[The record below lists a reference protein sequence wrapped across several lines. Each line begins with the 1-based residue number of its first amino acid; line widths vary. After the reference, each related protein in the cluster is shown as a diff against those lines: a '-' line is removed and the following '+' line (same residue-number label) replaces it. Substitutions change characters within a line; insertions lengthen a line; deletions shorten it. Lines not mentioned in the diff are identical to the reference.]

1 MLITQIVPIDKRRS
15 KICADQNFVFAL
27 YRGEIFRL
35 GIKEGEELSDE
46 DYAIKVY
53 PILKKRA
60 RERIVY
66 ILKDRDKT
74 EAELRGKLRD
84 GYYPKEVI
92 DETIDWAKKHHYIDD
107 TRYVDFYIRS
117 NGERKSRKRM
127 IYDLRQKGISTELL
141 EEFLSL
147 ESVDERSQI
156 LRFLEKKKYD
166 RQNSDWQQKRKLMQ
180 SLVAKGYSYDVI
192 LSCMDE

>member
-1 MLITQIVPIDKRRS
+1 MLITQIIPIDKRRS

-60 RERIVY
+60 RERIIY

-74 EAELRGKLRD
+74 EAQLRGKLRD
-84 GYYPKEVI
+84 GYYPNEVI
-92 DETIDWAKKHHYIDD
+92 DETIDWAKRLHYIDD
-107 TRYVDFYIRS
+107 TRYVDFY
-117 NGERKSRKRM
+117 M
-127 IYDLRQKGISTELL
+127 YDLRQKGISPELL

-147 ESVDERSQI
+147 ESVDERGQI

-166 RQNSDWQQKRKLMQ
+166 RQNSDWQQKRKLVQ

>member
-1 MLITQIVPIDKRRS
+1 MLITQIIPIDKRRS
-15 KICADQNFVFAL
+15 KICADQDTFAL

-35 GIKEGEELSDE
+35 GIKENEELSDE

-84 GYYPKEVI
+84 GYYPNEVI
-92 DETIDWAKKHHYIDD
+92 DETIDWAKKLHYIDD

-127 IYDLRQKGISTELL
+127 MYDLRQKGISPELL

-147 ESVDERSQI
+147 ESVDERGQI

-166 RQNSDWQQKRKLMQ
+166 RQNSDWQQKRKLVQ

>member
-1 MLITQIVPIDKRRS
+1 
-15 KICADQNFVFAL
+15 
-27 YRGEIFRL
+27 
-35 GIKEGEELSDE
+35 
-46 DYAIKVY
+46 
-53 PILKKRA
+53 
-60 RERIVY
+60 
-66 ILKDRDKT
+66 
-74 EAELRGKLRD
+74 LRGKLRD

-166 RQNSDWQQKRKLMQ
+166 RQNSDWQKKRKLMQ